1 MKAIKVRLYPTPE
14 QADFLNQQFG
24 AVRKV
29 YNLGLAIMQN
39 RYRYHHQSLKPKKDL
54 KPLLVI
60 AKRSRKYH
68 WLGQYD
74 STALQQAVINLDKAF
89 ERFFKRQSGYPC
101 FKNKHGRQS
110 SFHCSGAI
118 DYGDD
123 WIKIG
128 KLKTPIKAR
137 IHRNI
142 EGRISSITISRDPTG
157 KHYASL
163 VLADNLAKVVAPLK
177 AIANDKVLG
186 VDVGLTH
193 ISIDS
198 NGHKEENPRFLNNA
212 MRNLRRKQ
220 KSLSRKTKG
229 SQSRA
234 KARLLVAKCHEKLAN
249 TRNDFQHK
257 LSKTMVDENQAII
270 VETLKVKNMLKN
282 RKLSRHISDIS
293 WGSLLNKLEYKAKEE
308 GKHFKKVD
316 QWYASSKM
324 CCICHEKIEALPLS
338 TRQWQCEHCGA
349 NHDRDINAAK
359 NIRQQGLMMLKAEG
373 LSVSVN

>member
-1 MKAIKVRLYPTPE
+1 
-14 QADFLNQQFG
+14 
-24 AVRKV
+24 
-29 YNLGLAIMQN
+29 MQN

-74 STALQQAVINLDKAF
+74 STALQQAMINLDKAF
-89 ERFFKRQSGYPC
+89 DRFFKRQSGYPR
-101 FKNKHGRQS
+101 FKSKHGRQS
-110 SFHCSGAI
+110 SFHCSSSIA
-118 DYGDD
+118 YGDN

-137 IHRNI
+137 IHRNM

-163 VLADNLAKVVAPLK
+163 VLADNLAKVEAPLK
-177 AIANDKVLG
+177 AIAHDKVLG

-193 ISIDS
+193 VSIDS
-198 NGHKEENPRFLNNA
+198 NGHKEDNPRFLKNA

-257 LSKTMVDENQAII
+257 LSKTMGDENQAIV

-282 RKLSRHISDIS
+282 RKLSRHIADIS
-293 WGSLLNKLEYKAKEE
+293 WGSLLNKLEYKTRDA
-308 GKHFKKVD
+308 GKHFKKID

-359 NIRQQGLMMLKAEG
+359 NIKQQGLMMLKAEG

>member
-1 MKAIKVRLYPTPE
+1 M
-14 QADFLNQQFG
+14 
-24 AVRKV
+24 
-29 YNLGLAIMQN
+29 
-39 RYRYHHQSLKPKKDL
+39 
-54 KPLLVI
+54 I

-163 VLADNLAKVVAPLK
+163 VLADNLAKVVVPLK
-177 AIANDKVLG
+177 AITNDKVLG
-186 VDVGLTH
+186 VDLGLTH